1 MKRWSAQLQ
10 KISGVRYIA
19 VRIPKEPAYIERIK
33 RIEGRRWHKDL
44 KVWLIP
50 DTPENRDRFEI
61 PREKI
66 LSLWHQEGIDEFQ
79 QWLQS
84 KRYSR
89 NTVKVY
95 IDALKVFLKFHNDI
109 ATEDFEEKHLIQFN
123 NEYILAL
130 KLSASW
136 QNQAVNSIKLY
147 FSRKQ
152 TTRMA
157 PELMHRP
164 KQEHKLP
171 HILSKEEVKQI
182 INSQDNI
189 KHRMVLSVIYA
200 CGLRRGELQRL
211 ELAHIDRSRMT
222 IFIRQAKGKKDR
234 IVPLSPMLLSELALY
249 YKQYRPKKYLFEG
262 QKPGEPYSDRT
273 MTLILKHALDK
284 TGIQKPVTL
293 HWLRHSYAT
302 HLLDKGTDI
311 RFIQELLG
319 HNSTKTTEIYTHVSQ
334 RSLQQIISPF
344 DEL

>member
-1 MKRWSAQLQ
+1 
-10 KISGVRYIA
+10 
-19 VRIPKEPAYIERIK
+19 
-33 RIEGRRWHKDL
+33 
-44 KVWLIP
+44 
-50 DTPENRDRFEI
+50 
-61 PREKI
+61 
-66 LSLWHQEGIDEFQ
+66 
-79 QWLQS
+79 
-84 KRYSR
+84 
-89 NTVKVY
+89 
-95 IDALKVFLKFHNDI
+95 
-109 ATEDFEEKHLIQFN
+109 
-123 NEYILAL
+123 
-130 KLSASW
+130 
-136 QNQAVNSIKLY
+136 
-147 FSRKQ
+147 
-152 TTRMA
+152 MA